1 MGKTEMSLLLAI
13 DIGNTNIVLG
23 AFDLGQGPGGPLL
36 HSWRIAT
43 TRERTADEY
52 GLMFQDLLAHRGIEP
67 SRVSEMAIASVV
79 PPIQPVLESCCQRY
93 FDADPLWLGPGVE
106 TGLRLSIDNPG
117 ELGADRIANC
127 VGAMEKCGA
136 PAIAI
141 DLGTATT
148 FDVVD
153 GRGEYVGGMILPGI
167 KIAAEAL
174 FHRAAR
180 LPRVEIA
187 KPEDI
192 IGRNTIEAMR
202 SGLYYGGI
210 AQMDGILERLAP
222 RFPGTAVVATGGLAK
237 TIAKESRYI
246 QRVEPDLTLLGLRCI
261 WHRNRRPK
269 CPKCSP

>member
-1 MGKTEMSLLLAI
+1 MSLLLAI
-13 DIGNTNIVLG
+13 DVGNTNLVLG
-23 AFDLGQGPGGPLL
+23 VFDLDQGQTSPLM

-52 GLMFQDLLAHRGIEP
+52 GLMFQELLRHRKIEP
-67 SRVSEMAIASVV
+67 SLVSDMVIASVV
-79 PPIQPVLESCCQRY
+79 PPIQPVLETCCLRY
-93 FDADPLWLGPGVE
+93 FDATPLWLEPSTN
-106 TGLRLSIDNPG
+106 TGLNIQIDNPG

-127 VGAMEKCGA
+127 VGVLEKYGA

-148 FDVVD
+148 FDVVND
-153 GRGEYVGGMILPGI
+153 KREYVGGLILPGI

-187 KPEDI
+187 KPENI
-192 IGRNTIEAMR
+192 IGKNTIEAMQ

-210 AQMDGILERLAP
+210 SQMDGILERLTQLVP
-222 RFPGTAVVATGGLAK
+222 RAAIVATGGLAK
-237 TIAKESRYI
+237 TIAKESRFI
-246 QRVEPDLTLLGLRCI
+246 QQVEPDLTLCGLRSI
-261 WHRNRRPK
+261 WCRNRRQA
-269 CPKCSP
+269 

>member
-1 MGKTEMSLLLAI
+1 MGLLLAI
-13 DIGNTNIVLG
+13 DVGNTNIVLG
-23 AFDLGQGPGGPLL
+23 AFDLDQGQNGPLL

-52 GLMFQDLLAHRGIEP
+52 GLMFQELLRHRKIEP
-67 SRVSEMAIASVV
+67 SLVSEMAIASVV
-79 PPIQPVLESCCQRY
+79 PPIQPVLETCCLRY
-93 FDADPLWLGPGVE
+93 FDADPLWLEPGIE
-106 TGLRLSIDNPG
+106 LGLKLLIDNPN

-127 VGAMEKCGA
+127 VGVLEKYGA

-148 FDVVD
+148 FDVVN
-153 GRGEYVGGMILPGI
+153 GQSEYVGGLILPGV

-187 KPEDI
+187 KPENI
-192 IGRNTIEAMR
+192 IGKNTIEAMQ

-210 AQMDGILERLAP
+210 SQMDGILERLAQHV
-222 RFPGTAVVATGGLAK
+222 PGAAVIATGGLAK
-237 TIAKESRYI
+237 TIAKESRFI
-246 QRVEPDLTLLGLRCI
+246 QQVEPDMTLYGLRCI
-261 WHRNRRPK
+261 WHRNRRAK
-269 CPKCSP
+269 